1 MERIFSVKDVAE
13 RYGVH
18 FRTVHNWIKS
28 RKLRAF
34 KAGRKYQVTERAIIE
49 FEKQATK

>member
-1 MERIFSVKDVAE
+1 MERVFSVKDVAD

-28 RKLRAF
+28 GQLRAF
-34 KAGRKYQVTERAIIE
+34 KAGRKYQIAESAIVE
-49 FEKQATK
+49 FERQATK